1 LPDSSIDCC
10 PCRLEWRPSRWHA
23 AAVIGLWPLA
33 AIALLATRW
42 AADVPAWGAGS
53 ALVAAVG
60 LGLWRARS
68 LRREAVAVIELLPD
82 GIARWSA
89 PGVAP
94 VQGVASLHEQ
104 WPVTLL
110 RLPDAGTTV
119 VFWPDTLCDSSRRA
133 LRRWARS
140 ATPASLLPQFWM
152 G

>member
-1 LPDSSIDCC
+1 MPDSSIDCC

-33 AIALLATRW
+33 AIALLGTRW
-42 AADVPAWGAGS
+42 AAELPPWGAGVLLLS
-53 ALVAAVG
+53 AFGIG
-60 LGLWRARS
+60 LRHARALW
-68 LRREAVAVIELLPD
+68 REAVAAIELRPE

-89 PGVAP
+89 PGIAP
-94 VQGVASLHEQ
+94 VQGAASLHEQ
-104 WPVTLL
+104 WPVMVL
-110 RLPDAGTTV
+110 RFHEAGTTR